1 MTDTTVLSEEI
12 AESGITITAIAKKLG
27 ITREG
32 FYKKLNNETE
42 FKASE
47 ISAMQGILNLS
58 NKKRDDIFFA
68 KKVESKSTQ
77 EGGWEIEDNEGSC
90 RPRCECKTR

>member
-1 MTDTTVLSEEI
+1 MTDSKMLGDAISK
-12 AESGITITAIAKKLG
+12 SGITITAISKKLG

-47 ISAMQGILNLS
+47 ISAVQQILHLT
-58 NKKRDDIFFA
+58 NKKRDEIFFA
-68 KKVESKSTQ
+68 KKVELKSTDIK
-77 EGGWEIEDNEGSC
+77 G
-90 RPRCECKTR
+90 

>member
-1 MTDTTVLSEEI
+1 MTNTEALSEEI
-12 AESGITITAIAKKLG
+12 SNSGITITAIAKKLG

-47 ISAMQGILNLS
+47 ISAMQRILNLS
-58 NKKRDDIFFA
+58 NKRRDDIFFA
-68 KKVESKSTQ
+68 K
-77 EGGWEIEDNEGSC
+77 
-90 RPRCECKTR
+90 

>member
-1 MTDTTVLSEEI
+1 MTNTKLLSDEISKSGMTVTFI
-12 AESGITITAIAKKLG
+12 ARKIG

-47 ISAMQGILNLS
+47 IAALQSILRLS
-58 NKKRDDIFFA
+58 NKKRDEIFFA
-68 KKVESKSTQ
+68 KKVE
-77 EGGWEIEDNEGSC
+77 
-90 RPRCECKTR
+90 

>member
-1 MTDTTVLSEEI
+1 MTNTEVLSKEI
-12 AESGITITAIAKKLG
+12 SNSGITITAIAKKLG

-47 ISAMQGILNLS
+47 ISAMQRILNLY

-68 KKVESKSTQ
+68 KEVEFKST
-77 EGGWEIEDNEGSC
+77 
-90 RPRCECKTR
+90 

>member
-1 MTDTTVLSEEI
+1 MTDSEALKTLIVDSGMSISFI
-12 AESGITITAIAKKLG
+12 ARKLG

-47 ISAMQGILNLS
+47 ISRLKETLNLT
-58 NKKRDDIFFA
+58 NAQRDSIFFA
-68 KKVESKSTQ
+68 KKVE
-77 EGGWEIEDNEGSC
+77 
-90 RPRCECKTR
+90 

>member
-1 MTDTTVLSEEI
+1 MTNSEMLSNEI
-12 AESGITITAIAKKLG
+12 TESGITITAIAKKIG

-47 ISAMQGILNLS
+47 ILALQKILNLS
-58 NKKRDDIFFA
+58 NEMRDEIFFA
-68 KKVESKSTQ
+68 KEVELKSTKKG
-77 EGGWEIEDNEGSC
+77 E
-90 RPRCECKTR
+90 

>member
-1 MTDTTVLSEEI
+1 MLSNEI
-12 AESGITITAIAKKLG
+12 ADSGITITTIAKKIG

-47 ISAMQGILNLS
+47 ISALQKILNLS
-58 NKKRDDIFFA
+58 NQKRDQIFFA
-68 KKVESKSTQ
+68 KEVELKST
-77 EGGWEIEDNEGSC
+77 
-90 RPRCECKTR
+90 K

>member
-1 MTDTTVLSEEI
+1 MTDSKKLSDEI
-12 AESGITITAIAKKLG
+12 TDSGITITAIAKKLG

-47 ISAMQGILNLS
+47 ISALQKILRLT
-58 NKKRDDIFFA
+58 NKKRDEIFFA
-68 KKVESKSTQ
+68 KE
-77 EGGWEIEDNEGSC
+77 EIRKGIGKN
-90 RPRCECKTR
+90 

>member
-1 MTDTTVLSEEI
+1 MTNSEI
-12 AESGITITAIAKKLG
+12 LRKFINESGMPISFIARKMG

-47 ISAMQGILNLS
+47 ISCLKEILRLTNAE
-58 NKKRDDIFFA
+58 RDVIFFA
-68 KKVESKSTQ
+68 HEVELKATN
-77 EGGWEIEDNEGSC
+77 GGT
-90 RPRCECKTR
+90 KY

>member
-1 MTDTTVLSEEI
+1 MTNTEVLSKEI
-12 AESGITITAIAKKLG
+12 SNSGITITAIAKKLG

-47 ISAMQGILNLS
+47 ISAMQRILNLS

-68 KKVESKSTQ
+68 KEVEFKST
-77 EGGWEIEDNEGSC
+77 
-90 RPRCECKTR
+90 

>member
-1 MTDTTVLSEEI
+1 MLGDAISK
-12 AESGITITAIAKKLG
+12 SGITITAISKKLG

-47 ISAMQGILNLS
+47 ISAVQQILHLT
-58 NKKRDDIFFA
+58 NKKRDEIFFA
-68 KKVESKSTQ
+68 KKVELKSTDIK
-77 EGGWEIEDNEGSC
+77 G
-90 RPRCECKTR
+90 

>member
-1 MTDTTVLSEEI
+1 MTNTEALSEEI
-12 AESGITITAIAKKLG
+12 SNSGITITAIAKKLG

-47 ISAMQGILNLS
+47 ISAMQRILNLS

-68 KKVESKSTQ
+68 KEVELKST
-77 EGGWEIEDNEGSC
+77 
-90 RPRCECKTR
+90 

>member
-1 MTDTTVLSEEI
+1 MLSNEI
-12 AESGITITAIAKKLG
+12 ADSGITITAIAKKIG

-47 ISAMQGILNLS
+47 ISALQKILNLS
-58 NKKRDDIFFA
+58 NQKRDQIFFA
-68 KKVESKSTQ
+68 KEVELKST
-77 EGGWEIEDNEGSC
+77 
-90 RPRCECKTR
+90 K